1 METNAAPPTQ
11 TDLESSRSREVS
23 PELLRHIIAF
33 SAASDLQSRQ
43 STLIELIQSIQQKDR
58 RNANHAELASLVEYL
73 EANQPP
79 RRGMQLAFTQ
89 MLKELR
95 SIVLLGETGIPSDH
109 ALPTEFIA
117 RLVAKFLPTA
127 RKESDATRL
136 LISLYSSKEQ
146 VRQFADIPQDLFS
159 RLIGIFSSSDPG
171 LPWNQQQSE
180 LREALRLLAI
190 RVSWLGLKPE
200 MRERSR
206 AAGVSDSPFY
216 ELLTRT
222 QSLLDPASSDPRAN
236 VLLWETGVSR
246 CRQAVVAVNQHLES
260 AGVSVELVFDLKKIG
275 ACLARMEAL
284 VAVLCPATTA
294 DGTRAIRHLFEVLM
308 AGWKSDRSLAVL
320 LRENL
325 SLIAR
330 KTVDHTGRSGE
341 HYIAHDRS
349 EYWHMWRAAIGG
361 GLLTVFTA
369 AIKMRIVEA
378 QLPPFL
384 EGFASGTNYAV
395 SFVLLQIFGL
405 VLATKQPAATAATF
419 AGIVRDNRGLERSSK
434 IADLVSRITSTQ
446 LAAAV
451 GNVLAVSVGAV
462 LFEKL
467 WVVMFAHSYLPAE
480 SATYVYTTLHPFA
493 SFTGLYAIITGIIL
507 WLAALGGGW
516 CENFA
521 NYYRITDAVAQH
533 PLASRVHP
541 NWMRWL
547 AGILDRNLG
556 GWSTS
561 VILGYLLGF
570 TPVFGHF
577 FGLPL
582 DVRHVTLSSGTL
594 ALAAA
599 RFGTESLGRAWFY
612 SAVEGIAV
620 VFVLNLGVSF
630 SIAGMVALRAY
641 DLTLKEQLAIVRF
654 LCREAIKSPLRF
666 VRPPAAEPAK
676 PKPTEIPP
684 SEETH
689 SPANPSAPAAD

>member
-58 RNANHAELASLVEYL
+58 LNANHAELASLVEYL
-73 EANQPP
+73 ETNEPP

-246 CRQAVVAVNQHLES
+246 CRQAVVGGESTPGVGGCQRRTGLRLEEDRRLSCPHGS
-260 AGVSVELVFDLKKIG
+260 AG
-275 ACLARMEAL
+275 RRAL
-284 VAVLCPATTA
+284 
-294 DGTRAIRHLFEVLM
+294 
-308 AGWKSDRSLAVL
+308 S
-320 LRENL
+320 
-325 SLIAR
+325 
-330 KTVDHTGRSGE
+330 
-341 HYIAHDRS
+341 
-349 EYWHMWRAAIGG
+349 
-361 GLLTVFTA
+361 
-369 AIKMRIVEA
+369 
-378 QLPPFL
+378 
-384 EGFASGTNYAV
+384 
-395 SFVLLQIFGL
+395 
-405 VLATKQPAATAATF
+405 
-419 AGIVRDNRGLERSSK
+419 RDNRG
-434 IADLVSRITSTQ
+434 
-446 LAAAV
+446 
-451 GNVLAVSVGAV
+451 
-462 LFEKL
+462 
-467 WVVMFAHSYLPAE
+467 
-480 SATYVYTTLHPFA
+480 
-493 SFTGLYAIITGIIL
+493 
-507 WLAALGGGW
+507 
-516 CENFA
+516 
-521 NYYRITDAVAQH
+521 
-533 PLASRVHP
+533 
-541 NWMRWL
+541 
-547 AGILDRNLG
+547 RN
-556 GWSTS
+556 
-561 VILGYLLGF
+561 
-570 TPVFGHF
+570 P
-577 FGLPL
+577 
-582 DVRHVTLSSGTL
+582 R
-594 ALAAA
+594 
-599 RFGTESLGRAWFY
+599 Y
-612 SAVEGIAV
+612 SAS
-620 VFVLNLGVSF
+620 L
-630 SIAGMVALRAY
+630 
-641 DLTLKEQLAIVRF
+641 
-654 LCREAIKSPLRF
+654 
-666 VRPPAAEPAK
+666 
-676 PKPTEIPP
+676 
-684 SEETH
+684 
-689 SPANPSAPAAD
+689 